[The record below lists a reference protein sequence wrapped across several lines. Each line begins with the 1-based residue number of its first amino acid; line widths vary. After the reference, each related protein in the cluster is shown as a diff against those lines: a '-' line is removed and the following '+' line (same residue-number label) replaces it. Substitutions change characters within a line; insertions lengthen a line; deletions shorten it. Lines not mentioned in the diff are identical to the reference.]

1 MKKGKKEVYAF
12 GKIRDTVKYRL
23 KFAHFPYLEEV
34 LTRETPPLSEDLVIL
49 DVGCGP
55 GNIPAFCGA
64 GPGRKWYGLDLWE
77 HQLRQAA
84 EKSVYENLFQVNL
97 LDGLPFRDESFDIV
111 ICSEVLMY
119 LPNANA
125 VLAEF
130 HRALRPGGKIF
141 LYNPVSLL
149 PKTFASARRWFRRIH
164 QEKDSVALDTQ
175 REWKNARRPC
185 RINYYSLRSLIEDVG
200 SADFMIT
207 EVTAFRLF
215 RNRIRF
221 LTRLENYR
229 WYYRLT
235 RFFAT
240 RYPHLASDVMVVG
253 RKKEKEPPD
262 TSSMNNPAAA

>member
-23 KFAHFPYLEEV
+23 KFAHFPYLDEV
-34 LTRETPPLSEDLVIL
+34 LSRENELASEDLAIL

-64 GPGRKWYGLDLWE
+64 DLGRKWFGLDLWE
-77 HQLRQAA
+77 HQLRQAQ
-84 EKSVYENLFQVNL
+84 EKRVYENLFQANL

-119 LPNANA
+119 LPNGME

-130 HRALRPGGKIF
+130 HRVLRPDGKFF

-149 PKTFASARRWFRRIH
+149 PKTVAAARRWIRKIY
-164 QEKDSVALDTQ
+164 QEENSVALDTQ
-175 REWKNARRPC
+175 KEWKNARRPC

-200 SADFMIT
+200 SADFLVT

-221 LTRLENYR
+221 LTRLENCR

-235 RFFAT
+235 RFLAT
-240 RYPHLASDVMVVG
+240 RCPHLASDVMVVG
-253 RKKEKEPPD
+253 RKKEKERREA
-262 TSSMNNPAAA
+262 SSMNNPAAA